1 MGLPLDRRQEV
12 SLVRSVIISV
22 LALLLLV
29 QLAFTYRM
37 IEGRVT
43 VVWDLDTIVIS
54 GTPIRLNGVD
64 GPEKSTR

>member
-1 MGLPLDRRQEV
+1 M
-12 SLVRSVIISV
+12 
-22 LALLLLV
+22 

-64 GPEKSTR
+64 GPEKSTRYGREARAFMARLV